1 MKNKIYNL
9 LLLFAIVIAC
19 NNKESINM
27 SNNLINETSPY
38 LLQHAYNPVNWNPWN
53 KKYID
58 QAKSENKLIVISV
71 GYSSCHWCHVME
83 RESFED
89 TLVAKI
95 MNEKYISIKVD
106 REERPDV
113 DNVYMSAV
121 QLMTGSG
128 GWPLN
133 VVTLPDGRPIWGGT
147 YFTKDQ
153 WIGAL
158 NQISELYEKDP
169 DRLITYADQLEE
181 GIKSLDLIELNNS
194 QAKFSMNSLENLVNI
209 WSDKFDI
216 DYGGSNVG
224 APKFMMPSNL
234 HFLLKYAYQTEN
246 EKILEHVNNS
256 LIKIAYGGVYDHI
269 GGGFSRYAVDEKW
282 HIPHFEKMLY
292 DNAQL
297 ISLYSDAYKLTKNK
311 LYKDVVYQTIDFA
324 NKNFK
329 DSKGGYYSSLDADSK
344 NDTKELEEGVFYT
357 WNKSD
362 LKKLLKNDFTLFS
375 DYYNINEYGLWE
387 NENYVLIRKMSDEE
401 VSKKYNITIQRVN
414 KIITNCN
421 LILFNHREKR
431 SKPRLDDKVLA
442 SWNGLMIKGL
452 ADSYKAF
459 NDKRF
464 LKNAVD
470 NGNFI
475 IDNLLKNS
483 GQILHSYKAGES
495 KINGYLEDY
504 ASVIS
509 GFISLHE
516 ITLDKKWLDYSKKMT
531 EYVYDNF
538 YNNSNQM
545 FYFTSIKDDKLINR
559 TVDFRDNVIPSS
571 NSIMANNLFLLSHYY
586 DNENYFNTA
595 STMLNNVLTEIGS
608 YPSSFSNWL
617 DLMLKMSDSFY
628 EVAITG
634 KKAISLTEEINT
646 IFQPNKLIIGSEKES
661 NLPLL
666 KNRFIKDETYIYVCV
681 KKACKLPVKTSE
693 KAIELI
699 RL

>member
-216 DYGGSNVG
+216 DYGGNVG

-375 DYYNINEYGLWE
+375 DYYNVNEYGLWE

-421 LILFNHREKR
+421 LILFNYREKR

-634 KKAISLTEEINT
+634 EKAISLTEEINT